1 MAVVPEAARNHRFSR
16 PDEDERDSAHRS
28 ATNDR
33 DEEGDPDL
41 QRVTQERD
49 RERDRERD
57 VICANLGD
65 LDKRS
70 RRDWWRSQND
80 QHWR

>member
-1 MAVVPEAARNHRFSR
+1 MSGLEPEAARSRRFSR
-16 PDEDERDSAHRS
+16 PDGDERDSAHRS

-49 RERDRERD
+49 RERD

-65 LDKRS
+65 LVSLARS
-70 RRDWWRSQND
+70 NARNWERPVQWIS
-80 QHWR
+80 